1 MKMTFYILA
10 SIMLVISSALFA
22 FMTVWNICTGAKMW
36 DIVENLIMFTISG
49 MCLFDAFNCIK
60 EEDRKRR
67 DRKLY
72 K

>member
-10 SIMLVISSALFA
+10 SIFLVISTALFA
-22 FMTVWNICTGAKMW
+22 FMAVWGICTGAKTW
-36 DIVENLIMFTISG
+36 DIVENTILFIISG
-49 MCLFDAFNCIK
+49 MCLFDAFNEIK

-67 DRKLY
+67 ERKLY

>member
-22 FMTVWNICTGAKMW
+22 FLTVWGVCTDAKTW
-36 DIVENLIMFTISG
+36 DIVENAVMFLISV
-49 MCLFDAFNCIK
+49 MCLFDAFNSIK
-60 EEDRKRR
+60 EEDQKRR
-67 DRKLY
+67 ERRRY

>member
-22 FMTVWNICTGAKMW
+22 FLTVWGICTGAKTW
-36 DIVENLIMFTISG
+36 DIVENLIMFIISG
-49 MCLFDAFNCIK
+49 MCLFDAFNEIK

-67 DRKLY
+67 ERKLY